1 MKDFVKRLTRVSKP
15 VRYINNEINS
25 IHKDVN
31 STDILKVCLS
41 FPDLY
46 EVGMSHLGI
55 KILYES
61 LNSSEKILSER
72 FFMPWDDAIR
82 EFGKEIFVSLESK
95 KSLREFDIV
104 GFSLQYELS
113 YTNLL
118 FILKMSDIPL
128 LSEKRID
135 TDPII
140 IAGGPTVYNP
150 APLSKV
156 VDAFFIGEM
165 DDKLR
170 EVLEELS
177 GIKGYSR
184 IDKLKFLN
192 QFDFVYV
199 PSLDKSKSVKR
210 YIDMSFSTRGGLKRQ
225 IVPLMPITQDRVSVE
240 ISRGCTRGCR
250 FCQAGMIYRPEREK
264 SVGKI
269 ISEGINLIDCSGYKE
284 ISLMSLSASDYSKI
298 NKLMHELSEFVKDDK
313 ISLSLPSLRA
323 DQIDNFM
330 FDALAKVRKS
340 GFTIAPE
347 AGSQRMRDIINKN
360 LTEDDIFLAIE
371 KAVLNGW
378 TGAKL
383 YFMVGLPFEKDEDI
397 LEIAELV
404 KRLKRGLKGKGYI
417 DLTVSVS
424 NFVPKVFTPFQ
435 WFPQDSIEELKRKH
449 SILKD
454 ALRRNKINF
463 KFHDIRQSVMEGVF
477 SRGDERLN
485 HILIKAA
492 EKGFMFDGWREFF
505 DYEKWNNLFAESG
518 FSVEDFSCRKFE
530 KEDKLPWD
538 NIDAHIKK
546 EFLWKEYEK
555 AMSEKGGTP
564 DCKTSNCSNCGVCDF
579 NNIKNINAEDDYSAK
594 SIKNSVLKDTYYELI
609 FEKQGFS
616 SLMSAIEIGR
626 IFHHSFEIIGIPLVY
641 SNGFNPQPKI
651 NYIYPLP
658 VGIEGLNE
666 VIIFRSDEIDFEDGF
681 KEKLNEL
688 LPSGIKVKKISKI
701 GKYEQGEATVTY
713 LLEEPDFRFLIDK
726 YEKNE
731 CFYEK
736 INRSGERK
744 KLEIRDFLI
753 GYDINLLT
761 IDLKVDNNGGYNL
774 LEFFKFWNYNYLN
787 IVRTKIKLKGM
798 SYV

>member
-1 MKDFVKRLTRVSKP
+1 MKDFIKRLTNVSKP

-25 IHKDVN
+25 IHKN
-31 STDILKVCLS
+31 ITSPNILKVCLS

-46 EVGMSHLGI
+46 EVGMSHLGLR
-55 KILYES
+55 ILYES
-61 LNSSEKILSER
+61 LNSSERILSER
-72 FFMPWDDAIR
+72 FFMPWDDAIK

-95 KSLREFDIV
+95 KSLREFDV
-104 GFSLQYELS
+104 LGFSLQYELS

-128 LSEKRID
+128 LSEKRGDI
-135 TDPII
+135 DPII

-150 APLSKV
+150 APLSKI

-165 DDKLR
+165 DDKLK
-170 EVLEELS
+170 EVMEGLS
-177 GIKGYSR
+177 DIKDYPRG
-184 IDKLKFLN
+184 DKLKFLN

-199 PSLDKSKSVKR
+199 PLIDKHKRVKR
-210 YIDMSFSTRGGLKRQ
+210 YIDMNFSTRGGLKRQ

-298 NKLMHELSEFVKDDK
+298 NDLMYELSEFVKNDK
-313 ISLSLPSLRA
+313 VSLSLPSLRA
-323 DQIDNFM
+323 DQIDNFI

-340 GFTIAPE
+340 SFTIAPE

-360 LTEDDIFLAIE
+360 LTEDDIYFAIE

-378 TGAKL
+378 TSAKL
-383 YFMVGLPFEKDEDI
+383 YFMVGLPFERDEDV

-435 WFPQDSIEELKRKH
+435 WFPQNSIEELKRKH

-454 ALRRNKINF
+454 ALRKNKINF
-463 KFHDIRQSVMEGVF
+463 KFHDIRQSIMEGVF
-477 SRGDERLN
+477 SRGDESLN
-485 HILIKAA
+485 YILIAAA
-492 EKGFMFDGWREFF
+492 EKGFIFDGWREFF
-505 DYEKWNNLFAESG
+505 DYSKWDNLFKEFG
-518 FSVEDFSCRKFE
+518 FGIEDFSCRKFE
-530 KEDKLPWD
+530 FEDKLPWD
-538 NIDAHIKK
+538 NIDTSIKK
-546 EFLWKEYEK
+546 EFLWKEYTK
-555 AMSEKGGTP
+555 AMLEKGGTP

-579 NNIKNINAEDDYSAK
+579 NNIKNINAEDDYSTK
-594 SIKNSVLKDTYYELI
+594 SIKNILLKDTYHELI
-609 FEKQGFS
+609 FEKKGFS

-626 IFHHSFEIIGIPLVY
+626 IFHHAFEIVGVPLVY

-666 VIIFRSDEIDFEDGF
+666 IIIFRSDEINFADDL
-681 KEKLNEL
+681 KRKLNEL
-688 LPSGIKVKKISKI
+688 LPEGIKIKKISKI
-701 GKYEQGEATVTY
+701 GKYEQGEAIVKY
-713 LLEEPDFRFLIDK
+713 LLTDSDFKFFLEK

-736 INRSGERK
+736 MSKSGDK
-744 KLEIRDFLI
+744 KKIEIKDFLR
-753 GYDINLLT
+753 GYDSNLLT
-761 IDLKVDNNGGYNL
+761 IDLKVDNKGGYNV
-774 LEFFKFWNYNYLN
+774 LEFFKFWNYNYSN
-787 IVRTKIKLKGM
+787 IVRSEIKLKGIY
-798 SYV
+798 YV